1 VPRVWTLIA
10 LIALTAGCVTPYRQ
24 GERALSQG
32 RYSQAAEYFSQ
43 ALAEDPGRSDA
54 LLGLGMAQY
63 KQGEYSDATETL
75 SRAVADRPIDPAS
88 RLYLALSYLQQDD
101 TALAEEQLRVLRDL
115 KIDSRLGRQVGRALD
130 LLQEG
135 PLSEPVR
142 GFVAGSLETE
152 AELAREA
159 QQARLEAD
167 RVFYYAPAPYP
178 CVLVRRAG
186 RLFCI

>member
-1 VPRVWTLIA
+1 VKRALSLLAVIA
-10 LIALTAGCVTPYRQ
+10 LAAGCMTTYRE

-32 RYSQAAEYFSQ
+32 RYAQAAVYFTQ

-54 LLGLGMAQY
+54 LLGLGIAQY
-63 KQGEYSDATETL
+63 KQGEYPEATETL
-75 SRAVADRPIDPAS
+75 SRAVAERPNDPTS
-88 RLYLALSYLQQDD
+88 RLYLALAYIQQGD
-101 TALAEEQLRVLRDL
+101 AARAEEQLKILRDL
-115 KIDSRLGRQVGRALD
+115 KIDPRLGRQVGRALE
-130 LLQEG
+130 LLRDE
-135 PLSEPVR
+135 PLSEPIR

>member
-1 VPRVWTLIA
+1 MLLAVIA
-10 LIALTAGCVTPYRQ
+10 LPAGCVTPYRE

-32 RYSQAAEYFSQ
+32 RYAQAAAYFTES
-43 ALAEDPGRSDA
+43 LAEDPGRSDA

-63 KQGEYSDATETL
+63 KQGLFPDATDTL
-75 SRAVADRPIDPAS
+75 SRAVGERPIDPTS
-88 RLYLALSYLQQDD
+88 RLYLALSYIQQGDVPR
-101 TALAEEQLRVLRDL
+101 AEEQLTTLRDL
-115 KIDSRLGRQVGRALD
+115 KIDPRLGRQVGRALE
-130 LLQEG
+130 LLRDE
-135 PLSEPVR
+135 PLSEPIR

-152 AELAREA
+152 AELSREA
-159 QQARLEAD
+159 QQAKLEAE

>member
-1 VPRVWTLIA
+1 VTRVWTLIA
-10 LIALTAGCVTPYRQ
+10 LVALTAGCVTPYRE

-32 RYSQAAEYFSQ
+32 RYNQAATYFSQ

-63 KQGEYSDATETL
+63 KQGQFPDATETL
-75 SRAVADRPIDPAS
+75 SRAVAERPIDPTS

-101 TALAEEQLRVLRDL
+101 LTRAEEQLKTLRDL

-135 PLSEPVR
+135 PLSEPLR

>member
-1 VPRVWTLIA
+1 VTRAWTLLAVVA
-10 LIALTAGCVTPYRQ
+10 LAAGCVTPYRQ

-32 RYSQAAEYFSQ
+32 RYSQAEAYFNQ

-63 KQGEYSDATETL
+63 KQGQFPDATETL
-75 SRAVADRPIDPAS
+75 SRAVAERPIDPTS
-88 RLYLALSYLQQDD
+88 RLYLALAYIQQGDVR
-101 TALAEEQLRVLRDL
+101 AEQELKTLRDL

-130 LLQEG
+130 LLRDE
-135 PLSEPVR
+135 PLSEPIR
-142 GFVAGSLETE
+142 GFVASSLETE
-152 AELAREA
+152 AELSREA
-159 QQARLEAD
+159 QQARLEAE

>member
-1 VPRVWTLIA
+1 VKPALTLLAVIA
-10 LIALTAGCVTPYRQ
+10 LAAGCVTPYRE

-32 RYSQAAEYFSQ
+32 RYAQAAAHFTQ

-63 KQGEYSDATETL
+63 KQGEYAGATETL
-75 SRAVADRPIDPAS
+75 SRAVGERPIDPTS
-88 RLYLALSYLQQDD
+88 RLYLALSYLQQGD
-101 TALAEEQLRVLRDL
+101 APLAEEQLKILRDL

-135 PLSEPVR
+135 PLSEPIR

-178 CVLVRRAG
+178 CVLVRRGG

>member
-1 VPRVWTLIA
+1 VTRVWTLIA

-32 RYSQAAEYFSQ
+32 RYAQAAEYFSQ

-63 KQGEYSDATETL
+63 KQSEYADAADTL
-75 SRAVADRPIDPAS
+75 SRAVAERPIDPMS

-101 TALAEEQLRVLRDL
+101 TALAEEQLRILRDL
-115 KIDSRLGRQVGRALD
+115 KIDSRIGRQVARALD

-152 AELAREA
+152 AELSREA

-167 RVFYYAPAPYP
+167 RVYYYAPAPYP